1 MMMGKINRWS
11 EEETKFLLEN
21 YKNFKCVEL
30 AKIMQRT
37 ERAIQNKAWEL
48 KITDR
53 QPAKMMT
60 SGNPIKLKLKEN
72 EKIIAVKMVIL
83 LDEIKKNLRNANDID
98 LSLPKL
104 RSVFVKIE
112 NSRSWSDETLQR
124 ATL

>member
-1 MMMGKINRWS
+1 MTMGKINKWS
-11 EEETKFLLEN
+11 EEETKFILEN
-21 YKNFKCVEL
+21 YKKFKCAEL

-60 SGNPIKLKLKEN
+60 SGNPIKLKLKDS
-72 EKIIAVKMVIL
+72 EKISAAKLVIL

-124 ATL
+124 STL

>member
-21 YKNFKCVEL
+21 YKKFKCVEL

-60 SGNPIKLKLKEN
+60 NGNPIKLKLKEN

-124 ATL
+124 STL

>member
-1 MMMGKINRWS
+1 MTMGKINKWS
-11 EEETKFLLEN
+11 ESEIRFLLEN
-21 YKNFKCVEL
+21 YKKF
-30 AKIMQRT
+30 
-37 ERAIQNKAWEL
+37 
-48 KITDR
+48 
-53 QPAKMMT
+53 

-124 ATL
+124 SIL